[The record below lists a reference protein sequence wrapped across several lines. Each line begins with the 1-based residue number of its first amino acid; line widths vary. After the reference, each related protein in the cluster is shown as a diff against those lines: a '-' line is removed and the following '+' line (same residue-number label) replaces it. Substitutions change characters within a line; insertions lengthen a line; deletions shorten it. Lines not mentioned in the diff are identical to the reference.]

1 MKHTCSH
8 PELDSGSRCYQY
20 GFTLLEI
27 MVVIIIIAILAI
39 VAVPQYKRAVLKS
52 RYSALLPVAQHLKT
66 AQEAYYTGNN
76 YYSDDLRS
84 LDLDVPG
91 TITTATTATYGDNM
105 RAKISTNLDEEEE
118 YSYVLASKEGLN
130 NNYIMYQ
137 EHSKNYPG
145 EIHCEAK
152 NGDSY
157 AQWLCEKGL
166 AGQKIEQGSITP
178 GYTTYVL
185 SGTGNGTFL
194 KECIEEKELEDSSCA
209 CGKRT
214 RATTGCDEKTG
225 KWIYGGWSS
234 CPVKPEEEKACSE
247 LGKGWTSGT
256 ATRTSQCE
264 GGSWTEPEWDETGC
278 TKECTGEAPTDKQLC
293 QEEGKCGWETRE
305 VTCNYKTGE
314 WIEPEW
320 NTEGCSSAPADP
332 TRNCHDQDSNTC
344 GIQTNSYTCS
354 AQGTW
359 ELGEWS
365 NTCID
370 KPADEV
376 ATCDSGYTGNK
387 TRSATCKA
395 DNTDWEYTGAYNIN
409 ACCDNTQ
416 QTQTQTC
423 SSGCGKQTRT
433 ASTCDNGTWTG
444 WGSWSSCPT
453 KPSNYTSTCNS
464 GQNGSR
470 TYTYVCNSAG
480 TEWTTKLKSST
491 CTTVQPGGT
500 FTSGNSCT
508 ASASSTGCSDGY
520 TFTDKS
526 KCYGFSSGCNNN
538 TFSDKAYCMAYNIDS
553 CTGNTF
559 KTGSYCVPVIEGAC
573 GESTYESGS
582 YCYQMYTG
590 RYCAAGTP
598 TETSG
603 KCWNGSGGRVNCP

>member
-91 TITTATTATYGDNM
+91 TITNATTTHYGEDM
-105 RAKISTNLDEEEE
+105 SAKISTNLDEEEE

-145 EIHCEAK
+145 EVHCEAK

-194 KECIEEKELEDSSCA
+194 KKCIEEKELEDSSCA

-293 QEEGKCGWETRE
+293 QEEGKCGWETKGA
-305 VTCNYKTGE
+305 TCNYKTGE
-314 WIEPEW
+314 WIVDPEW
-320 NTEGCSSAPADP
+320 NTDGCSSAPEVP

-344 GIQTNSYTCS
+344 GIQTQPYTCN
-354 AQGTW
+354 AEGTW
-359 ELGEWS
+359 ELGAWQGSCAPAETKECGSSYS
-365 NTCID
+365 NSTVEI
-370 KPADEV
+370 
-376 ATCDSGYTGNK
+376 
-387 TRSATCKA
+387 TRTATCKA
-395 DNTDWEYTGAYNIN
+395 DGIWEYGEYDYTLCGCTMSTKPA
-409 ACCDNTQ
+409 DVT
-416 QTQTQTC
+416 
-423 SSGCGKQTRT
+423 SGCGETGKT
-433 ASTCDNGTWTG
+433 GT
-444 WGSWSSCPT
+444 
-453 KPSNYTSTCNS
+453 K
-464 GQNGSR
+464 
-470 TYTYVCNSAG
+470 TYTYVCNSSNK
-480 TEWTTKLKSST
+480 WTSQLKSSS
-491 CTTVQPGGT
+491 CTTVPAGGT
-500 FTSGNSCT
+500 YSGVGNTCNSYQT
-508 ASASSTGCSDGY
+508 ADGCKGY
-520 TFTDKS
+520 TFENRAS
-526 KCYGFSSGCNNN
+526 CNAYAADGNACAG
-538 TFSDKAYCMAYNIDS
+538 TFR
-553 CTGNTF
+553 
-559 KTGSYCVPVIEGAC
+559 
-573 GESTYESGS
+573 SGS
-582 YCYQMYTG
+582 YCLAMVTGACSGATYEPGGYCLGTVRADTKPYQYHH
-590 RYCAAGTP
+590 CAAGTP
-598 TETSG
+598 APGG
-603 KCWNGSGGRVNCP
+603 KCWDGNGNTVTCS